1 MKKLLT
7 AMMGVFFL
15 GLGLAVADKEAGTE
29 TTQTTHTLTMSGV
42 T

>member
-7 AMMGVFFL
+7 AMIGVFFL
-15 GLGLAVADKEAGTE
+15 GLGLAAAKDTVKETV
-29 TTQTTHTLTMSGV
+29 TTHTVTMSGV

>member
-15 GLGLAVADKEAGTE
+15 GLGLAAADKDKDAKAKTYTVEMT
-29 TTQTTHTLTMSGV
+29 GV